1 VIEPTTSL
9 MPTNTWA
16 KHNNVEVVKYDRK
29 NHQEHRL
36 QTVFKTIYYEFAD
49 GKVKLNNYVSNSST
63 INFLV

>member
-1 VIEPTTSL
+1 MIEPTTSL
-9 MPTNTWA
+9 MPTNTLA

-49 GKVKLNNYVSNSST
+49 GKVKLINYVSKSST
-63 INFLV
+63 INFFV